1 MSTLVIYSDNQDF
14 YEDLL
19 LQTAMYE
26 PEFIISDDED
36 VVPDVA
42 VIDENI
48 SLFGDI
54 RARYKNIPLIFL
66 FSDNHKIEEN
76 SMNIAVKK
84 PFALMKFLDILRSA
98 NNKLDNTS
106 DGYLVFGEYELHP
119 LEKEIKNLNNGA
131 LVRLTEKEVSIIKYL
146 YKYIDDFIN
155 KNELQKNV
163 WKYSEGVSTHTIE
176 THIYRLRRKVEKN
189 GSPQLILTD
198 NGGYKLNTKE

>member
-1 MSTLVIYSDNQDF
+1 MSSIAIYSDNKDF
-14 YEDLL
+14 AADLE
-19 LQTAMYE
+19 LQLVKYI
-26 PEFIISDDED
+26 PEFIITDDED
-36 VVPDVA
+36 IIPDVA